1 MHYIDLLNY
10 LIDVQKIEK
19 DELCELLAIP
29 KKKLDSVLSG
39 ITPLKKKCLK
49 NLSLYTSIPLDAIRS
64 GNFVLNNPQ
73 AEVVECEEAPKI
85 IKDAYVPEHIRE
97 ANTNR
102 LKAYCKKRYKS
113 RRDDVLSLT
122 MFNII
127 ISVLGIITS
136 FLIIYN
142 FNIVHFGS
150 CIKTLT
156 IALIPAILSI
166 IIAINCYKLAWN
178 GTLKE
183 EKTFIFYTILHI
195 IQIFTYSIALVASK
209 WAPPFILLFTFLS
222 IAPVIYTF
230 FFENKDKSNYIKSLS
245 FVIISL
251 ICFGIISVLT
261 VSSEHFAN
269 LKDERS
275 FAIGFIHTYIGFFV
289 ISLTTGILLAAYTFY
304 RKRNYISK
312 YFEPV
317 SNKRV
322 FKGNKIAKDI
332 IVILLL
338 ISLTFGV
345 LYVLPV
351 IGIRINLGYI
361 MNTEGAPTDRYQD
374 YKNQNITFEDTDIFY
389 LIENDIYSIK
399 VPESFEMSSDTE
411 LSTIYGNNDKTT
423 SIIIN
428 KEYANLEETF
438 DNVTQ
443 DNENAKNFNI
453 KQETIERYGFFPRT
467 IYENDKLMRM
477 IYNDD
482 ISIFDRDL
490 NIAVYYHIFTDSILM
505 MDEFKIYLYEDKE
518 IEFRVQTH
526 RYDRDDGTTTYLY
539 DVSGNAKGNYDKYF
553 DFTLFTVTDGEEDDI
568 AYKIINSIEFK

>member
-29 KKKLDSVLSG
+29 KKKLDSVLAG
-39 ITPLKKKCLK
+39 TTPLKKKCLK
-49 NLSLYTSIPLDAIRS
+49 NLSLYTSISLDAIRS
-64 GNFVLNNPQ
+64 GNFVLNIPQ
-73 AEVVECEEAPKI
+73 AEVVEGEEAPKI
-85 IKDAYVPEHIRE
+85 IKDAYVPEYIRE
-97 ANTNR
+97 ANTKR
-102 LKAYCKKRYKS
+102 LKAYCKKRYKN

-136 FLIIYN
+136 FLIIYI

-304 RKRNYISK
+304 RKRNYIAK
-312 YFEPV
+312 HFEPV
-317 SNKRV
+317 SQKRV
-322 FKGNKIAKDI
+322 FKGNKIIKDI
-332 IVILLL
+332 VVILLL
-338 ISLTFGV
+338 ISLTCGV

-351 IGIRINLGYI
+351 IGFNNTIKQMIN
-361 MNTEGAPTDRYQD
+361 ADVQVDDRYPVYD
-374 YKNQNITFEDTDIFY
+374 KASVVFTDNDKCTV
-389 LIENDIYSIK
+389 IEAENYTIK
-399 VPESFEMSSDTE
+399 VPESLVKKSESEYLKNEIYSNSENTMSVIVINQFYDFEEMFAEINTLDE
-411 LSTIYGNNDKTT
+411 LP
-423 SIIIN
+423 
-428 KEYANLEETF
+428 F
-438 DNVTQ
+438 DL
-443 DNENAKNFNI
+443 
-453 KQETIERYGFFPRT
+453 KQVITDRYGFFPKT
-467 IYENDKLMRM
+467 LYENDKLLKMV
-477 IYNDD
+477 YSDN
-482 ISIFDRDL
+482 ISVLDRDL
-490 NIAVYYHIFTDSILM
+490 TLATSYFLLTDSILSS
-505 MDEFKIYLYEDKE
+505 DDKIYLYDNGV
-518 IEFRVQTH
+518 IELRINKHCFN
-526 RYDRDDGTTTYLY
+526 RDDGKTSYFY
-539 DVSGNAKGNYDKYF
+539 DISGNVKGNYEKYF
-553 DFTLFTVTDGEEDDI
+553 DFQVLTLCNSAEDDI